1 MFPFKDMAVMLI
13 KTFSYFLFNPLF
25 WMVMVIVYF
34 QYRRTTR
41 MEERLFGRPLNNIW
55 EQVIK
60 SLVLGCGGGFLA
72 SVILLVLGLSLDRI
86 GIEFIW
92 PVAILLLLINPR
104 FLCFA
109 YAGGIVSVGVL
120 VAKFITRSYAPAAD
134 HAFISSLLEINL
146 TGLLI
151 LVAVLHLVESL
162 LIYIG
167 GHWGNSPVYF
177 KAPTGQIVGGFSL
190 QRFWPVP
197 LVGMIVSLQ
206 PETSE
211 LMSGSIQMP
220 DWWPILSTGIEPGA
234 AETLLFL
241 LIPVMAGL
249 GYADLAI
256 SSTPREKSIVSG
268 RLLSIYSIVLLAMAL
283 AAEFYPAFIV
293 PACLFAPLGHELV
306 VHLGHRFE
314 FRGAARF
321 SPPERGIMI
330 LAVYPDSEAARAG
343 LQPEDIIEEVNG
355 EKVENSR
362 HLWQLIGE
370 SYFLVHLTVRR
381 RSRVITL
388 VLKKDGGGDTRTD
401 KRMMGSR
408 KESPYPRWGLI
419 PVPDARTAIFLEM
432 RKSKPLQKI
441 RAYLSRR
448 RR

>member
-211 LMSGSIQMP
+211 LMSGSIP
-220 DWWPILSTGIEPGA
+220 VSYTHLS
-234 AETLLFL
+234 
-241 LIPVMAGL
+241 
-249 GYADLAI
+249 
-256 SSTPREKSIVSG
+256 SI
-268 RLLSIYSIVLLAMAL
+268 
-283 AAEFYPAFIV
+283 
-293 PACLFAPLGHELV
+293 
-306 VHLGHRFE
+306 
-314 FRGAARF
+314 
-321 SPPERGIMI
+321 
-330 LAVYPDSEAARAG
+330 
-343 LQPEDIIEEVNG
+343 
-355 EKVENSR
+355 
-362 HLWQLIGE
+362 
-370 SYFLVHLTVRR
+370 
-381 RSRVITL
+381 
-388 VLKKDGGGDTRTD
+388 
-401 KRMMGSR
+401 
-408 KESPYPRWGLI
+408 
-419 PVPDARTAIFLEM
+419 
-432 RKSKPLQKI
+432 
-441 RAYLSRR
+441 
-448 RR
+448 